1 MIFARVAS
9 EVIDPA
15 EVLARVGSDRDGAT
29 LLFLG
34 VVRDHADDRPVS
46 GMRYDAYEEMAGEV
60 LSKIAAE
67 AAERLGTD
75 RVAVVHRFGELAI
88 GEVSV
93 AIAVSSPHREEAY
106 EASRYVI
113 EQLKERLPVWKK
125 EHYVDGVSEWV
136 EGNVPPGTASG
147 AEPVAVGVA
156 VGTGGDA

>member
-46 GMRYDAYEEMAGEV
+46 GMRYDAYGEMAGEV
-60 LSKIAAE
+60 LRKIAAE

-147 AEPVAVGVA
+147 AEPAA

>member
-9 EVIDPA
+9 ELIDPA

-34 VVRDHADDRPVS
+34 VVRDHAADRPVS

-113 EQLKERLPVWKK
+113 EQLKARLPVWKK

-147 AEPVAVGVA
+147 AEPAA